1 MSLRKTILILNG
13 PPSCGK
19 DTLADAI
26 VEAFGWTKV
35 EFKAALRTDTAAL
48 FNVSPQTL
56 RNLETKK
63 EIPTDKLL
71 HPKTKEPLS
80 LRQALIYTS
89 EEVIKPQFGK
99 DHYGLRMLSRLIDT
113 DDEMFVCSDGGFPEE
128 LLPLCDAGVRVR
140 IMRIERPGYTFAN
153 DSRNYIPE
161 DLVLALSED
170 GSDIAMADFS
180 NSDTYAKFIEEG
192 SALALSLA

>member
-71 HPKTKEPLS
+71 HPKTGEQLS

-140 IMRIERPGYTFAN
+140 IMRINRPGYTFAN

>member
-71 HPKTKEPLS
+71 HPKTGEQMS

-99 DHYGLRMLSRLIDT
+99 DHYGLRMLSRLIDV
-113 DDEMFVCSDGGFPEE
+113 DEELFVCSDGGFPEE

-140 IMRIERPGYTFAN
+140 IMRINRPGYTFAN

-192 SALALSLA
+192 SALALNLA